1 MSLNTKAVPAPEKIS
16 FSKDFRKNW
25 VIYAMFGCLAVYF
38 IIFNYIPMAG
48 IAMAF
53 EKYSTTKG
61 LFGSK
66 WVGFDNFVKLFT
78 GSGFTVALRNTAAMA
93 VLNLLFG
100 FFPPIIM
107 AVVFSEC
114 RARGFRRFAQIC
126 SYMPNFISA
135 VVVCTLLIN
144 FLGNDGGITLLLSSV
159 FGTPQQNWLAI
170 PDIPVFWIIYALLG
184 VWIGAGYGSIVYTT
198 SIANVNYEL
207 KEASALDGANRW
219 QRIWYI
225 ILPQVLPMAMMMLT
239 MSVGTV
245 FMAGWDK
252 VLLLYMPKTYK
263 AADVLYTYTYRMAFG
278 NTVDYGVSTASGLF
292 QSIIGTILL
301 VVSNKINRSASG
313 YGLF

>member
-1 MSLNTKAVPAPEKIS
+1 MMSKTPAAQTAEKLS
-16 FSKDFRKNW
+16 FGKDFRKNK
-25 VIYAMFGCLAVYF
+25 VIYLMFLVIAVYF

-48 IAMAF
+48 ILMAF
-53 EKYSTTKG
+53 EKYSVSKG

-66 WVGFDNFVKLFT
+66 WVGWANFQELFT
-78 GSGFTVALRNTAAMA
+78 GTGFTTAIRNTAAMA

-107 AVVFSEC
+107 AIVFSEC
-114 RARGFRRFAQIC
+114 RARGFRRFAQIA

-135 VVVCTLLIN
+135 VVVCALVIN
-144 FLGNDGGITLLLSSV
+144 FLGKDGGVTILLNRV
-159 FGTPQQNWLAI
+159 FGTPLQNWLAI
-170 PDIPVFWIIYALLG
+170 PDIPVFWILYAFIG
-184 VWIGAGYGSIVYTT
+184 VWVGAGYGSIVYTT

-263 AADVLYTYTYRMAFG
+263 SADVLYTYTYRMAFG
-278 NTVDYGVSTASGLF
+278 NTVNYGVSTASGLF
-292 QSIIGTILL
+292 QSVIGTILL
-301 VVSNKINRSASG
+301 VVSNKINRKTTS

>member
-1 MSLNTKAVPAPEKIS
+1 
-16 FSKDFRKNW
+16 
-25 VIYAMFGCLAVYF
+25 MFGCLAIYF

-144 FLGNDGGITLLLSSV
+144 FLGKDGGITLLLSSV

-198 SIANVNYEL
+198 SIANVNYEPESVKLIIEKAQMPCGVTTCGFYFFHPMGELL
-207 KEASALDGANRW
+207 KTVKPLRYKRLNRFR
-219 QRIWYI
+219 Q
-225 ILPQVLPMAMMMLT
+225 T
-239 MSVGTV
+239 SFT
-245 FMAGWDK
+245 D
-252 VLLLYMPKTYK
+252 
-263 AADVLYTYTYRMAFG
+263 
-278 NTVDYGVSTASGLF
+278 SGLW
-292 QSIIGTILL
+292 
-301 VVSNKINRSASG
+301 
-313 YGLF
+313 